1 MKIDIRDYLFIS
13 METESMPFKNAL
25 LLYPEAL
32 LDRLRSVDSFFEYH
46 TILDK
51 ATKEA
56 LKIAEQRY
64 EKESIYWSE
73 FSKVK
78 HIDLLLFY
86 NTPELVNI
94 QYRYKRFQDGDE
106 KALLTEILKVVDGKR
121 KLVGFNILNHT
132 IPFIFQRMLANDM
145 AVNSSFNLQVKKTW
159 EVDALDIMHLVK
171 GYQYAKFMSLNSTLA
186 LFGLRN
192 SGKGEDDLLNI
203 ARVFRN
209 IKRNA

>member
-121 KLVGFNILNHT
+121 KLVRFNILNHT